1 MADDQTE
8 KATSRRRQKAREE
21 GQVVRSRELTG
32 SLVLLAGTLFIGWFS
47 GSFISQWHMALF
59 SALEEARTSDL
70 SLQAGNQGYWM
81 LRSLLSSTMLPVA
94 LFMGALV
101 CIAAFV
107 NVAQTGGIAIRN
119 NAFQLNFSR
128 LSPASYFSQVFSF
141 QGLARILKSLIPSL
155 FLVWIAVHLFTTE
168 FVAAPAL
175 SLMRIPQMFDQAHTI
190 LLDASYLML
199 VWSAIDYGVEWWA
212 NEKRLRM
219 SKQEIRQEMKD
230 SQGSPQV
237 RRRIRQIQ
245 RQLRRRKLKADVAA
259 ASVVV
264 TNPTHFAVALEFS
277 METMQAPKVVAKGR
291 NLIAEQIKQEA
302 RSLDIPIVE
311 NPPLARS
318 LYRSVEVGQ
327 SIPQDLYAV
336 VAEILAFLYRA
347 ELERTARE
355 KTRASR
361 PVSTPRRGPVARPA
375 VPLIIEEAPEVQGAT
390 AGTDK
395 QTDVRQENQ

>member
-128 LSPASYFSQVFSF
+128 LF
-141 QGLARILKSLIPSL
+141 
-155 FLVWIAVHLFTTE
+155 
-168 FVAAPAL
+168 
-175 SLMRIPQMFDQAHTI
+175 
-190 LLDASYLML
+190 
-199 VWSAIDYGVEWWA
+199 
-212 NEKRLRM
+212 
-219 SKQEIRQEMKD
+219 
-230 SQGSPQV
+230 
-237 RRRIRQIQ
+237 
-245 RQLRRRKLKADVAA
+245 
-259 ASVVV
+259 
-264 TNPTHFAVALEFS
+264 
-277 METMQAPKVVAKGR
+277 
-291 NLIAEQIKQEA
+291 
-302 RSLDIPIVE
+302 
-311 NPPLARS
+311 
-318 LYRSVEVGQ
+318 
-327 SIPQDLYAV
+327 
-336 VAEILAFLYRA
+336 
-347 ELERTARE
+347 
-355 KTRASR
+355 
-361 PVSTPRRGPVARPA
+361 
-375 VPLIIEEAPEVQGAT
+375 
-390 AGTDK
+390 
-395 QTDVRQENQ
+395 